1 MVIKRYLITKD
12 ESDWQTYIK
21 EHITNL
27 KEEYIQ
33 KLEKLNIGGLDR
45 NSIPDFLLLT
55 QDNFLDVLEIKTPN
69 TTLVS
74 YDKAHDN
81 YYLSTELSKSIAQA
95 EKYIE
100 QVSRKSFEIENYLS
114 RTYKMPFGVVR
125 PGALILIGDES
136 NLLKQKDPDKAKADF
151 RRLRGS
157 LKEIKIVTYTELL
170 SGLRNRIG
178 ILKKITKVK
187 ASPKAKKT
195 KK

>member
-1 MVIKRYLITKD
+1 MITKD